1 MPPLAAFIRHSHN
14 GSGNVRV
21 AANLDQRSPRSNGP
35 FAMNTP
41 LPPTLGSPDLSRSSA
56 PEAEANATSDN
67 AWRSEQLLHGQ
78 REVLI
83 QHGQEFYRLRLTRA
97 GKLILYK

>member
-1 MPPLAAFIRHSHN
+1 MDTSMPP
-14 GSGNVRV
+14 
-21 AANLDQRSPRSNGP
+21 
-35 FAMNTP
+35 T
-41 LPPTLGSPDLSRSSA
+41 TLGSQDLNRSTAPAAESA
-56 PEAEANATSDN
+56 ATSTN
-67 AWRSEQLLHGQ
+67 AWRSEQLLHGH